1 MTLRE
6 LLYPWCNQLKRQ
18 SFSHTSKKNCGLV
31 CILMQVYNLNNQYI
45 FPLWLSCLIV
55 IMIHLVYGIN
65 IHIFSTHTVYNPQ
78 YSFLSSLI
86 LIAPWKAQQES
97 LCVPLCSLNLLL
109 TGWGMHIDAIPVC
122 VTDAP
127 DGLTGQRDK
136 AFSSS
141 KAMQIG
147 SVTLGIHFL
156 KHI

>member
-1 MTLRE
+1 MFN
-6 LLYPWCNQLKRQ
+6 CNYDTPCVWYK
-18 SFSHTSKKNCGLV
+18 HT
-31 CILMQVYNLNNQYI
+31 Y
-45 FPLWLSCLIV
+45 F
-55 IMIHLVYGIN
+55 
-65 IHIFSTHTVYNPQ
+65 FTHTVYNPQ

-141 KAMQIG
+141 KAMQN
-147 SVTLGIHFL
+147 SFCNTWNTLFKTYISSPLTLRAKKCVCKLNYSSDHGLIRYLIFSHSCSYNVYIFTVFSRL
-156 KHI
+156 